1 MSEDTAAR
9 ETPSPSS
16 NPNSTGRRTSSSSSS
31 SSSDVYARL
40 YDKRSYTG
48 VYRKRFELEC
58 HDLSECVVHDLS
70 NTIRTNLKYD
80 VDPRTKR
87 SS

>member
-1 MSEDTAAR
+1 MSGDVAAR
-9 ETPSPSS
+9 EALSSSSLLSSGPSS
-16 NPNSTGRRTSSSSSS
+16 VGRRT
-31 SSSDVYARL
+31 SSDVYARL

-58 HDLSECVVHDLS
+58 RDLSECVVHDLS
-70 NTIRTNLKYD
+70 NTMRTNLKYD